1 MPGGN
6 RHSAADGLAR
16 AAALIVCRASLALAL
31 ALATAVVCEAQV
43 CRLSVAGLN
52 RARRV
57 MGPVNAECPD
67 PLHSAPFGNWGVTSN
82 FGHKLDGRQF
92 EGWCHSNHEIV
103 DNSGFRRRVCGSR
116 WHQWNSCT
124 DHPLF
129 RAPNCTLYNSA
140 DCTEQVSTSGVNVL
154 GTQFVDIA
162 VSCPADT
169 DGDGQLDTGGC
180 SDVRTYSH
188 GTNFMSIYELDP
200 FTGDDLVQT
209 LIYPETVVELTC
221 DFWGCLPTG
230 SQWLPPAAY
239 DSPQSPPRIFAEM
252 AMAVNSGTFV
262 DAGGACETVTSLVTV
277 SAASF
282 QGPLLAAGSLASAFG
297 RALSPT
303 SQAAASTPLPET
315 LAGVRVTV
323 TDRNQREVA
332 ARMLFV
338 SPGQVNFEMPV
349 SVLSGPGT
357 VKVYGPTGELRAS
370 GLAQLEKVAPS
381 LFAASSDGQGVA
393 AAIAV
398 RVGQDGGQQVEDVFR
413 CDSQQGRCSPV
424 ELRLGS
430 GTEQVILVL
439 FGTGFRWRQSL
450 DAVRVTVGGE
460 PAEVLYAGLQL
471 RYPGLDQLNVRLP
484 RSLAGRGEVEV
495 LLEVDGKAA
504 NPVTVSVR

>member
-1 MPGGN
+1 
-6 RHSAADGLAR
+6 
-16 AAALIVCRASLALAL
+16 
-31 ALATAVVCEAQV
+31 
-43 CRLSVAGLN
+43 
-52 RARRV
+52 
-57 MGPVNAECPD
+57 
-67 PLHSAPFGNWGVTSN
+67 
-82 FGHKLDGRQF
+82 
-92 EGWCHSNHEIV
+92 
-103 DNSGFRRRVCGSR
+103 
-116 WHQWNSCT
+116 
-124 DHPLF
+124 
-129 RAPNCTLYNSA
+129 
-140 DCTEQVSTSGVNVL
+140 
-154 GTQFVDIA
+154 
-162 VSCPADT
+162 
-169 DGDGQLDTGGC
+169 
-180 SDVRTYSH
+180 
-188 GTNFMSIYELDP
+188 
-200 FTGDDLVQT
+200 
-209 LIYPETVVELTC
+209 
-221 DFWGCLPTG
+221 
-230 SQWLPPAAY
+230 
-239 DSPQSPPRIFAEM
+239 
-252 AMAVNSGTFV
+252 
-262 DAGGACETVTSLVTV
+262 
-277 SAASF
+277 
-282 QGPLLAAGSLASAFG
+282 
-297 RALSPT
+297 
-303 SQAAASTPLPET
+303 
-315 LAGVRVTV
+315 
-323 TDRNQREVA
+323 
-332 ARMLFV
+332 MLFV